1 MNELYYVTISCESQ
15 GYYELM
21 ADSEEE
27 AKEKAW
33 NIALKEIP
41 NADHPII
48 HAESQ
53 SERREQEEFQEF
65 LDWKKN
71 REDRNDRD

>member
-1 MNELYYVTISCESQ
+1 MKELYFVTISCEAQ
-15 GYYELM
+15 DYYEVM

-33 NIALKEIP
+33 NIALNAIP
-41 NADHPII
+41 NADHPTIY
-48 HAESQ
+48 AESQ

-71 REDRNDRD
+71 GERE

>member
-1 MNELYYVTISCESQ
+1 MTEKYYVTISCEAQ
-15 GYYELM
+15 DYYEVM

-33 NIALKEIP
+33 EIALKEIP

-48 HAESQ
+48 RTESQ
-53 SERREQEEFQEF
+53 SERRQQEEFQEF
-65 LDWKKN
+65 LERKN
-71 REDRNDRD
+71 NKERN

>member
-1 MNELYYVTISCESQ
+1 MTEFYYVTISCEAQ
-15 GYYELM
+15 DYYEVM

-33 NIALKEIP
+33 KIALKAIP

-53 SERREQEEFQEF
+53 SERRQQEEFQEF
-65 LDWKKN
+65 LERKKN
-71 REDRNDRD
+71 KERN

>member
-1 MNELYYVTISCESQ
+1 MTELYYVTVSCEAQ
-15 GYYELM
+15 DYYEVM

-33 NIALKEIP
+33 KIALKAIP
-41 NADHPII
+41 NADHPIM

-71 REDRNDRD
+71 REDGNDRN

>member
-1 MNELYYVTISCESQ
+1 MAEKYYVTISCEAQ
-15 GYYELM
+15 DLYEVM

-33 NIALKEIP
+33 KIALNAIP
-41 NADHPII
+41 NADHPIM

-53 SERREQEEFQEF
+53 LERREQEEFQEF
-65 LDWKKN
+65 LGWKENKEREKN
-71 REDRNDRD
+71 D